1 MDKYALLKEIGTGKF
16 GAVYLAECIGSS
28 DGCSQQVAI
37 KTTRKAKDGV
47 FDVQSKSK
55 TKEIRRECRIH
66 EGLVHPNVIRLIER
80 LEGALVL
87 EYAPV
92 EMFELLQNRGRFS
105 EASAC
110 KYVLGVCEGLK
121 YLHSKFILHR
131 DIKPENLLISNS
143 VVKIADFGLSKKCSG
158 APMRADTICGTN
170 EYLPPEMVREVLYD
184 HRVDIWTVGVLMFEF
199 LAGISPFV
207 AKSKK
212 KTFGLINKCKYE
224 FPGWFSEDARRFISG
239 ILQILPNKR
248 KTLAELVQ
256 DPWACR
262 MASECVSDET
272 LYSDS
277 ESESSDS
284 DEPGDKDGDDESS

>member
-1 MDKYALLKEIGTGKF
+1 MDKYVVIREIGTGKF
-16 GAVYLAECIGSS
+16 GAVYLAECLETP
-28 DGCSQQVAI
+28 DGPRTQVAL
-37 KTTRKAKDGV
+37 KTTRKA
-47 FDVQSKSK
+47 
-55 TKEIRRECRIH
+55 KEIRRECRIQ

-92 EMFELLQNRGRFS
+92 EMFDLLQNRGRFS

-110 KYVLGVCEGLK
+110 KYVLGVCDGLM

-158 APMRADTICGTN
+158 VPMRADTICGTN
-170 EYLPPEMVREVLYD
+170 EYLPPEMVREVTYD
-184 HRVDIWTVGVLMFEF
+184 HRVDVWTVGVVMYEF
-199 LAGISPFV
+199 LAGVSPFV

-224 FPGWFSEDARRFISG
+224 FPGWFSEDARLFISG

-248 KTLAELVQ
+248 KTLAELMQ
-256 DPWACR
+256 DPWARR
-262 MASECVSDET
+262 MSADCVLDESM
-272 LYSDS
+272 YS
-277 ESESSDS
+277 
-284 DEPGDKDGDDESS
+284 DDESDDLNSLD

>member
-1 MDKYALLKEIGTGKF
+1 MMTNNKDNAMINSSYVVLKEIGTGKF
-16 GAVYLAECIGSS
+16 GAVYLAES
-28 DGCSQQVAI
+28 
-37 KTTRKAKDGV
+37 KDGERV
-47 FDVQSKSK
+47 ALKLVRKD
-55 TKEIRRECRIH
+55 KEIRRECRIQ

-80 LEGALVL
+80 LEGAMVL

-105 EASAC
+105 ESVAC
-110 KYVLGVCEGLK
+110 KYILGVCDGLA

-199 LAGISPFV
+199 LAGESPFV

-212 KTFGLINKCKYE
+212 KTYARINKCKYE
-224 FPGWFSEDARRFISG
+224 FPGWFSEDARRFITG

-256 DPWACR
+256 DPWARR
-262 MASECVSDET
+262 MASECVCDES
-272 LYSDS
+272 LYSDGDEDS
-277 ESESSDS
+277 ESDNLSSAS
-284 DEPGDKDGDDESS
+284 SDDES